1 MPCPLFLPDSPLP
14 LSEIFAGTC
23 AADPGAELPVDKLTR
38 CCNPG
43 YARGCCEFAASA
55 EADSVRFLV
64 RSDDGASTEI
74 AWASEFNHHPLAVGT
89 LHIARTASWGNA
101 SRAPAS
107 TPLEH
112 QARACAATY
121 LHRTGRA

>member
-1 MPCPLFLPDSPLP
+1 LP

-23 AADPGAELPVDKLTR
+23 AADPAAELTVDKLTR

-43 YARGCCEFAASA
+43 YARGCCVHAAGA
-55 EADSVRFLV
+55 EADSIRLLV
-64 RSDDGASTEI
+64 RSDDGAYIEI

-89 LHIARTASWGNA
+89 LRIAHGP
-101 SRAPAS
+101 APAS

-121 LHRTGRA
+121 LHRTGRM

>member
-1 MPCPLFLPDSPLP
+1 MPCPLFLPGSPLP
-14 LSEIFAGTC
+14 VSEIFAGGC
-23 AADPGAELPVDKLTR
+23 AADPGAELTLDKLTR

-43 YARGCCEFAASA
+43 YARGCCRHAATV

-64 RSDDGASTEI
+64 RSDDGAFIEI

-89 LHIARTASWGNA
+89 LHIARSL
-101 SRAPAS
+101 APAS

-112 QARACAATY
+112 QACACAATY
-121 LHRTGRA
+121 LHRTGQL

>member
-1 MPCPLFLPDSPLP
+1 MPCPLFLPGSLLP
-14 LSEIFAGTC
+14 LSEIFAGSC
-23 AADPGAELPVDKLTR
+23 AADRGAELSLDKLTR

-43 YARGCCEFAASA
+43 YARGCCEPAAGA
-55 EADSVRFLV
+55 EADSFRFLV
-64 RSDDGASTEI
+64 RSDDGAFIEI

-89 LHIARTASWGNA
+89 LRIARSL
-101 SRAPAS
+101 APAL

-121 LHRTGRA
+121 LHRTGQL